1 MDKEQM
7 LKEAYEII
15 DRNYHKKNGE
25 GSYEGIENTNNE
37 FLDLDYIIR
46 TKKIRDFMKMP
57 NADIHHL
64 VLTWQLTEDE
74 KVATALFEHYLLLT
88 KKLSLKYAWA
98 YHNLQINRDGMD
110 TDLISEAYIMIDKC
124 LRRFKL
130 VEGGTFTAYFCSE
143 LRNHYIETA
152 RKNYFS
158 VAKMPSSIF
167 RDMRKK
173 IINNEQ
179 DDFAYFK
186 RAFDTTSSKDGDTV
200 ELDLISTVADPNA
213 YNVEEELAKDSVVQ
227 EIFKLIRKKFDER
240 EAIMF
245 ILYSGVYKPYTQKK
259 LAEMFEI
266 SPSAVGK
273 KVNAVKAYLAQ
284 NPDTLRILDNAN

>member
-1 MDKEQM
+1 MDNNIIEK
-7 LKEAYEII
+7 AYLII
-15 DRNYHKKNGE
+15 NENFHKKNGE
-25 GSYEGIENTNNE
+25 GDYEGIENISSE
-37 FLDLDYIIR
+37 FLDIDCIIR
-46 TKKIRDFMKMP
+46 TKKLRDFMKLS
-57 NADIHHL
+57 NADVHTL
-64 VLTWQLTEDE
+64 VLAWQQTNDE
-74 KVATALFEHYLLLT
+74 LIATALFEHYLLLI

-98 YHNLQINRDGMD
+98 YHNLQMHRDSMD
-110 TDLISEAYIMIDKC
+110 TDLISEAYLMLNKC
-124 LRRFKL
+124 MERFKL

-152 RKNYFS
+152 RKDYFS

-167 RDMRKK
+167 RKMRKK
-173 IINNEQ
+173 IVNNEQ

-213 YNVEEELAKDSVVQ
+213 YDVEEGLVRDSVIQ
-227 EIFKLIRKKFDER
+227 EIFKIIRRKFDER

-259 LAEMFEI
+259 LAEMFEM

-284 NPDTLRILDNAN
+284 NPDTLKVLENAR